1 VTKIDFQAFL
11 KQQIFDV
18 ANMTHSL
25 NPSTMEQHNSSM
37 VDKIDPNAISGMT
50 FTTTAYDLY
59 QFELALWQE
68 KFIPAQS
75 IKAALPGDLLSGS
88 STRAFFDF
96 GRFAMNSKNK
106 LLWWEHDGSAHP
118 DHHALKYHD
127 FENDLIIVMM
137 SSDSNKTTLFDLK
150 RSILAIINDGNSEL
164 PLSWWFQQA
173 MTKLGFDA
181 AYNLLQQRVG
191 QAAKADSLE
200 SDVNKLGYKFLQD
213 NKTQQAVRLFKLNVA
228 HFPSSAN
235 AYDSYDRMLN
245 WH

>member
-1 VTKIDFQAFL
+1 
-11 KQQIFDV
+11 
-18 ANMTHSL
+18 
-25 NPSTMEQHNSSM
+25 
-37 VDKIDPNAISGMT
+37 
-50 FTTTAYDLY
+50 
-59 QFELALWQE
+59 
-68 KFIPAQS
+68 
-75 IKAALPGDLLSGS
+75 
-88 STRAFFDF
+88 
-96 GRFAMNSKNK
+96 
-106 LLWWEHDGSAHP
+106 
-118 DHHALKYHD
+118 
-127 FENDLIIVMM
+127 MM

-181 AYNLLQQRVG
+181 AYNLLQQRMG

-235 AYDSYDRMLN
+235 AYDSYGEALIKSGKIGEAKNILKQGLALAKEQKNGSLVKSLTGQIRGIGR
-245 WH
+245 